1 MTQEK
6 FEAVM
11 ILLVPKVVQMIAES
25 YSYDEMTASKE
36 FYGSKVYAILE
47 QEDTKLWH
55 LSAPAIFSMFDSEK
69 KTGSFDIP
77 EEV

>member
-1 MTQEK
+1 MTREK

-11 ILLVPKVVQMIAES
+11 ILLVPQIVQLIAEA
-25 YSYDEMTASKE
+25 YSYDEMTASRE
-36 FYGSKVYAILE
+36 FYESEVYAILE
-47 QEDTKLWH
+47 REDTKLWH
-55 LSAPAIFSMFDSEK
+55 LSPQAVFSMFDSEK